1 MSGEYHKTEAH
12 PASLENETKTV
23 IEESRMVL
31 PGIQAVFGFQLIAVF
46 NNGFEQL
53 TSPEKILHLCALVL
67 VATAIAL
74 IMTPASYHRIAEKG
88 IVSRRF
94 VDIGSRLLALAM
106 LPLML
111 GLSAEVF
118 IVARLIIKDIG
129 ICTAL
134 AVSLLILFLSFWYLF
149 PWTERRLGLAASIQR
164 SETNSEGSK

>member
-1 MSGEYHKTEAH
+1 
-12 PASLENETKTV
+12 
-23 IEESRMVL
+23 MVL
-31 PGIQAVFGFQLIAVF
+31 PGIQAVFGFQLMAVF

-67 VATAIAL
+67 VAIAIVL

-88 IVSRRF
+88 VVSRRF
-94 VDIGSRLLALAM
+94 VDIGSRMLALAM

-134 AVSLLILFLSFWYLF
+134 TVLLLILFLSFWYLF
-149 PWTERRLGLAASIQR
+149 PWTERRLGLAASIDR
-164 SETNSEGSK
+164 SEAKTAISKSK

>member
-1 MSGEYHKTEAH
+1 
-12 PASLENETKTV
+12 
-23 IEESRMVL
+23 MVL
-31 PGIQAVFGFQLIAVF
+31 PGIQAVFGFQLMAVF

-67 VATAIAL
+67 VAIAVAL

-94 VDIGSRLLALAM
+94 VDIGSLLLALAM

-149 PWTERRLGLAASIQR
+149 PWTERHLGFAASIQR